1 MTPPTFD
8 LGGGSFDLSIL
19 TIEDGFYE
27 VKLVAGDTHLG
38 SEDFDN
44 RMVNH
49 FIQEFKQKYEKDIGD
64 NKRALTR
71 LRIACECARRT
82 LSSSSKAS
90 IEMDA
95 FYDNIDFYTSIT
107 RARFEI

>member
-38 SEDFDN
+38 SEDFNN

-49 FIQEFKQKYEKDIGD
+49 FIQESKQKYEKDIGD

-82 LSSSSKAS
+82 LSSSKAS
-90 IEMDA
+90 IEIDA
-95 FYDNIDFYTSIT
+95 EGY
-107 RARFEI
+107 